1 MVNEN
6 HKIGTVINGRY
17 VITGILGSGASAGVF
32 RAKDKQFDRGV
43 ALKILAPDEN
53 ALHLNTRAFETEV
66 KAITELAHDH
76 NAHIVEIYDVSLR
89 GEERYIVMEYVEGVT
104 LRTYMDRH
112 PTMSVQEICNCA
124 EQILYALRI
133 AHKKGIV
140 HRDIKPQNVIVTN
153 EGKLKVTD
161 FGIAKLAHSDNFKL
175 KDRAVGSVHY
185 ISPEQ
190 ANGDETDQRSDLYSL
205 GILMYEM
212 ATGRLPFDGPT
223 AEVILQ
229 KQLMEVPK
237 PPKSIRTSI
246 PLGLEQ
252 IILTALEK
260 EPDDRFRSADVMLE
274 KLHEVKKNPDR
285 VFDVSPADTEPPKSG
300 PKTIGALEGL
310 TVLLQKPIRAI
321 EEKLPKTKKGKEFL
335 RNVLFAVGGGIV
347 ALTVTLIIVLNTV
360 GGGVS
365 AGPLPPTVAVG
376 QVYNPQTTVADL
388 HAAGLNPTML
398 YYEYSPRPAGE
409 ILKVERGLDAPQNIS
424 IWVSKGPIDRV
435 ETSLSGY
442 FADLKSQLEA
452 YGEKTFGQGFTYRI
466 SYKLDAENDGM
477 ILNWQNEDGT
487 KTLTSGA
494 TLFFTLGLDP
504 AELRA
509 LVGMDRMEAKA
520 KAETIFG
527 VGNVTL
533 KPQSGAETTNKVFA
547 VKIKTEQFGE
557 NGLALDF
564 AVSSGFNG
572 EFSAVILDYF
582 IG

>member
-1 MVNEN
+1 MVNAN

-17 VITGILGSGASAGVF
+17 EITGILGSGASAGVF
-32 RAKDKQFDRGV
+32 RAKDKQFDRDV

-53 ALHLNTRAFETEV
+53 DLRLNTRAFETEV
-66 KAITELAHDH
+66 KAITDLSHDH

-89 GEERYIVMEYVEGVT
+89 GEEKYIVMEYVEGVT
-104 LRTYMDRH
+104 LRTYMDHH
-112 PTMSVQEICNCA
+112 PTMSFAEICNCA

-190 ANGDETDQRSDLYSL
+190 ANGDDTDQRSDLYSL

-223 AEVILQ
+223 ADVILQ
-229 KQLMEVPK
+229 KQLMEMPK
-237 PPKSIRTSI
+237 TPKSIRTSI

-285 VFDVSPADTEPPKSG
+285 IFDVSPADTEPTRTEPKA
-300 PKTIGALEGL
+300 IRALEGV

-335 RNVLFAVGGGIV
+335 RNILLIASGGLAVLV
-347 ALTVTLIIVLNTV
+347 LTLIIVLNTA
-360 GGGVS
+360 GGGT
-365 AGPLPPTVAVG
+365 AGPLPSSVAVDQMYSDTIAQELRNAG
-376 QVYNPQTTVADL
+376 YNPA
-388 HAAGLNPTML
+388 HL
-398 YYEYSPRPAGE
+398 YYEYSSKPAGT
-409 ILKVERGLDAPQNIS
+409 ILKVEQEAGTQNIS
-424 IWVSKGPIDRV
+424 LHVSVGPAPAV
-435 ETSLSGY
+435 EASLSGY
-442 FADLKSQLEA
+442 FADVKDALLRFAEDRFENGLVFKV
-452 YGEKTFGQGFTYRI
+452 
-466 SYKLDAENDGM
+466 SYKLTDANGDGM
-477 ILNWQNEDGT
+477 ILDWKNGDGE
-487 KTLTSGA
+487 KKLYDGA
-494 TLFFTLGLDP
+494 TLYFTVGIAPEQLS
-504 AELRA
+504 A
-509 LVGMDRMEAKA
+509 LVGLNRINAQN
-520 KAETIFG
+520 KAEHTG
-527 VGNVTL
+527 GSRAAGLNTTL
-533 KPQSGAETTNKVFA
+533 CSKLYVPTTPPNYLWLNL
-547 VKIKTEQFGE
+547 IQF
-557 NGLALDF
+557 
-564 AVSSGFNG
+564 
-572 EFSAVILDYF
+572 
-582 IG
+582 

>member
-1 MVNEN
+1 MVNAN

-17 VITGILGSGASAGVF
+17 EITGILGSGASAGVF
-32 RAKDKQFDRGV
+32 RAKDKQFDRDV

-53 ALHLNTRAFETEV
+53 DLRLNTRAFETEV
-66 KAITELAHDH
+66 KAITDLSHDH

-112 PTMSVQEICNCA
+112 PTMSFAEICNCA

-190 ANGDETDQRSDLYSL
+190 ANGDETDRRSDLYSL

-223 AEVILQ
+223 ADVILQ
-229 KQLMEVPK
+229 KQLMEMPK
-237 PPKSIRTSI
+237 TPKSIRTSI

-285 VFDVSPADTEPPKSG
+285 IFDVSPADTEPARTEPKA
-300 PKTIGALEGL
+300 IRALEGV
-310 TVLLQKPIRAI
+310 TALLQKPIRAI

-335 RNVLFAVGGGIV
+335 RNVLLIASGGLAVLI
-347 ALTVTLIIVLNTV
+347 LTLIIVLNSA
-360 GGGVS
+360 GGGT
-365 AGPLPPTVAVG
+365 AGPLPSSVNKG
-376 QVYNPQTTVADL
+376 QTYSDTIAQELRNAGYNPA
-388 HAAGLNPTML
+388 HL
-398 YYEYSPRPAGE
+398 YYEYSSEPAGT
-409 ILKVERGLDAPQNIS
+409 ILKVEQEAGTQNIS
-424 IWVSKGPIDRV
+424 LHVSVGPAPAV

-442 FADLKSQLEA
+442 FADV
-452 YGEKTFGQGFTYRI
+452 KTALDRFAAERFDSAFTYKI
-466 SYKLDAENDGM
+466 SYKLTDAADDGM
-477 ILNWQNEDGT
+477 ILSWKNGDGEQ
-487 KTLTSGA
+487 TLYDGA
-494 TLFFTLGLDP
+494 TLHFTVGIHANRLN
-504 AELRA
+504 A
-509 LVGMDRMEAKA
+509 LVGLHHLDAKA
-520 KAETIFG
+520 KAEQLFG
-527 VGNVTL
+527 MGGVQLIPVAG
-533 KPQSGAETTNKVFA
+533 GEANKVTA
-547 VKIKTEQFGE
+547 VKILADVFP
-557 NGLALDF
+557 NGGAID
-564 AVSSGFNG
+564 SGYAG
-572 EFSAVILDYF
+572 EFSGVRLEYSPSF
-582 IG
+582 G

>member
-1 MVNEN
+1 MVNAN

-17 VITGILGSGASAGVF
+17 EITGILGSGASAGVF
-32 RAKDKQFDRGV
+32 RAKDKQFDRDV

-53 ALHLNTRAFETEV
+53 DLRLNTRAFETEV
-66 KAITELAHDH
+66 KAITDLSHDH

-104 LRTYMDRH
+104 LRTYMDHH
-112 PTMSVQEICNCA
+112 PTMSFAEICNCA

-190 ANGDETDQRSDLYSL
+190 ANGDDTDQRSDLYSL

-223 AEVILQ
+223 ADVILQ
-229 KQLMEVPK
+229 KQLMEMPK
-237 PPKSIRTSI
+237 TPKSIRTSI

-285 VFDVSPADTEPPKSG
+285 IFDVSPADTEPTRTEPKA
-300 PKTIGALEGL
+300 IRALEGV

-321 EEKLPKTKKGKEFL
+321 EEKLPKTKKGTEFL
-335 RNVLFAVGGGIV
+335 RNILLIASGGLAVLI
-347 ALTVTLIIVLNTV
+347 LTLIIVLNA
-360 GGGVS
+360 GGGT
-365 AGPLPPTVAVG
+365 AGPLPPSVTVDQTYSDQIAQDLRNAG
-376 QVYNPQTTVADL
+376 YNPS
-388 HAAGLNPTML
+388 HL
-398 YYEYSPRPAGE
+398 YYEYSSKPAGT
-409 ILKVERGLDAPQNIS
+409 ILKVEQEAGTQNIS
-424 IWVSKGPIDRV
+424 LHVSVGPAPAV

-442 FADLKSQLEA
+442 FADV
-452 YGEKTFGQGFTYRI
+452 KTALDRLATERFGSAFTYKI
-466 SYKLDAENDGM
+466 SYKLTDAADDGM
-477 ILNWQNEDGT
+477 ILDWKNGDGE
-487 KTLTSGA
+487 KKLYDGA
-494 TLFFTLGLDP
+494 TLSFTVGIAPKQLS
-504 AELRA
+504 A
-509 LVGMDRMEAKA
+509 LVGLNYINAQN
-520 KAETIFG
+520 KAEQIFG
-527 VGNVTL
+527 VGNVQII
-533 KPQSGAETTNKVFA
+533 PVAGGEANKVTA
-547 VKIKTEQFGE
+547 VKIQSDLFQG
-557 NGLALDF
+557 GIPLD
-564 AVSSGFNG
+564 SGYTG
-572 EFSAVILDYF
+572 EFGGVILEY
-582 IG
+582 GLG